1 MRAPADR
8 PLVLAVYDEPRIAE
22 VVSLTLEDDG
32 FHVATASGGE
42 EALRSAAELDPD
54 LVVLDLMMPGMDGQ
68 EVMRRLHARKRTP
81 VILLTARGDPAD
93 RRRGLDLGADDYVVK
108 PFHADELAARVRA
121 VLRRS
126 NAEAAR
132 TPDVMRVGDVEVDL
146 ERRLITKRGEP
157 VVLSRIEWL
166 VLQHLAR
173 NPGKVVLHSD
183 LLGGIWGSA
192 YADDVQVLRVCVSRL
207 RAKLGSGP
215 GRRGFIRT
223 YVGVGYALQTDD
235 GEVGAAR
242 RTTSRREETGVRSRC
257 ATGRVPGR
265 VRRAETAAGGED
277 GTTAPARAVA
287 PSGSAPPGAGPLGAS
302 R

>member
-8 PLVLAVYDEPRIAE
+8 PLVLDVDDEPRIAE
-22 VVSLTLEDDG
+22 VVSLTLEDEG

-54 LVVLDLMMPGMDGQ
+54 LVVLDLVMPGMDGQ
-68 EVMRRLHARKRTP
+68 VVMRRLHARKQTP

-235 GEVGAAR
+235 GEVGASR
-242 RTTSRREETGVRSRC
+242 RTTARREETGVR
-257 ATGRVPGR
+257 
-265 VRRAETAAGGED
+265 
-277 GTTAPARAVA
+277 AR
-287 PSGSAPPGAGPLGAS
+287 
-302 R
+302 